1 MNVRAFQTAS
11 HRDFGRGLQPVS
23 ESICGAI
30 INNLNLPNFCRCTE
44 TSLPND
50 PRSRGGT
57 IECRV
62 GVDSMTQLNVFA
74 TIMPCASAGPTHVSV
89 SGNLVNTAPSSR
101 RIVEDGRPAL
111 RFANI
116 LDRLNAFRIGNDEVS
131 VNLGFTGQVL
141 GSNLW
146 SNINANVCLRNSQ
159 TAQCNIAG
167 ILPITFT
174 SGNFDFAGLCPL

>member
-1 MNVRAFQTAS
+1 M
-11 HRDFGRGLQPVS
+11 S

-30 INNLNLPNFCRCTE
+30 VNNLNLPNFCRCTE

-89 SGNLVNTAPSSR
+89 SGNLVNTAPSS
-101 RIVEDGRPAL
+101 V
-111 RFANI
+111 
-116 LDRLNAFRIGNDEVS
+116 RLTDTTCCRSF
-131 VNLGFTGQVL
+131 LFHM
-141 GSNLW
+141 
-146 SNINANVCLRNSQ
+146 
-159 TAQCNIAG
+159 
-167 ILPITFT
+167 F
-174 SGNFDFAGLCPL
+174 